1 MKRRIKS
8 VLPRLKGKTIAHAII
23 KEGTSPRA
31 QLFLVFTDNTY
42 YEFYSESPINGSS
55 DIDVGGFAAAVAHS
69 GQKIVFVS

>member
-1 MKRRIKS
+1 MKRRNTS
-8 VLPRLKGKTIAHAII
+8 VLPRLKGKTIAHVII

-31 QLFLVFTDNTY
+31 QVFLVFADNIS

-55 DIDVGGFAAAVAHS
+55 DIDVGGLAAAVAHG